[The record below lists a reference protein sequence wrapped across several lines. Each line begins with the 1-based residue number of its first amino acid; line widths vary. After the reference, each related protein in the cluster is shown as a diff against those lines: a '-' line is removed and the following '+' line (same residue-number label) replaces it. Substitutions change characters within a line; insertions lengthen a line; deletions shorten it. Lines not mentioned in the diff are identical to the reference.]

1 MSEQNTVQL
10 KTSVEERFIQALFR
24 LPRLVTINLPNSPIV
39 MESFNNVKN
48 SLKQMCA
55 ESGQASLR
63 IYHGRFYVNE
73 KRVAFLS
80 THVTAIAGMVD
91 FFQDREIQGLK
102 FFPKDNLTLDD
113 MILLINLLTQ
123 SVKEKDSLGWFKAQL
138 EASNC
143 TWVQVMT
150 DQDFK
155 KAVRGV
161 NEDDEDQS
169 QQSSYSQALGVMGRR
184 AYAQAMKSF
193 RHVVEKLSGH
203 KRVGIQRP
211 KRVIQ
216 GQVELLAEDE
226 SVLLGLSTIRDYDD
240 YTYTH
245 SINVAMLSM
254 CLGKRIGLPPSV
266 IGQLG
271 LCGLFHDLG
280 KTDLPIDLI
289 QKPAQLTA
297 DEFELVKSHSLNSVR
312 QIVKMTA
319 DFSLKTKL
327 MLPPFEHHLGLNLA
341 GYPQSERKAPLSL
354 FGRIVAICDHYD
366 AMTSDRAYRTASIRP
381 DQALRMMIDE
391 AGPHLDPVLLK
402 IFIGMVGVYPVGTL
416 LVMDTREVGL
426 ALGRPETGGYDRP
439 LVSLLTRDEEGQL
452 TKGDNID
459 LAERDPVSGAFK
471 RNVIRCLHP
480 SDYGIQAA
488 DFLL

>member
-1 MSEQNTVQL
+1 
-10 KTSVEERFIQALFR
+10 
-24 LPRLVTINLPNSPIV
+24 
-39 MESFNNVKN
+39 
-48 SLKQMCA
+48 
-55 ESGQASLR
+55 
-63 IYHGRFYVNE
+63 
-73 KRVAFLS
+73 
-80 THVTAIAGMVD
+80 
-91 FFQDREIQGLK
+91 
-102 FFPKDNLTLDD
+102 
-113 MILLINLLTQ
+113 
-123 SVKEKDSLGWFKAQL
+123 
-138 EASNC
+138 
-143 TWVQVMT
+143 
-150 DQDFK
+150 
-155 KAVRGV
+155 
-161 NEDDEDQS
+161 
-169 QQSSYSQALGVMGRR
+169 
-184 AYAQAMKSF
+184 MKSF

-341 GYPQSERKAPLSL
+341 GYPQSERKP
-354 FGRIVAICDHYD
+354 R
-366 AMTSDRAYRTASIRP
+366 
-381 DQALRMMIDE
+381 
-391 AGPHLDPVLLK
+391 
-402 IFIGMVGVYPVGTL
+402 
-416 LVMDTREVGL
+416 
-426 ALGRPETGGYDRP
+426 
-439 LVSLLTRDEEGQL
+439 
-452 TKGDNID
+452 
-459 LAERDPVSGAFK
+459 
-471 RNVIRCLHP
+471 
-480 SDYGIQAA
+480 
-488 DFLL
+488 